1 MAINKE
7 AVIRLFEQLPETAQQ
22 SAFDFLQFLS
32 TQHRRNDWNDIA
44 KLEPDGEPLS
54 DEEKRQLESQS
65 GFMSWEEAMREL
77 DLPVD
82 TKS

>member
-22 SAFDFLQFLS
+22 SALDYLQFLS
-32 TQHRRNDWNDIA
+32 KQHSRLDWNDIA
-44 KLEPDGEPLS
+44 KLDPDDEPLS
-54 DEEKRQLESQS
+54 DEETKQLDSKL
-65 GFMSWEEAMREL
+65 GFMSWEEAMNEL
-77 DLPVD
+77 DLPTD